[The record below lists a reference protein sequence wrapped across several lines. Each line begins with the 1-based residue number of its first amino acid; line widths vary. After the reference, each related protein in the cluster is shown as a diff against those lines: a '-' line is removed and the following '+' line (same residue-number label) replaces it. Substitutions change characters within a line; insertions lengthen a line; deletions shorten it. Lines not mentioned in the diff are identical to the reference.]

1 MMIDIKIPGSATLRI
16 SHLVLDYNGTLARD
30 GQLLAGVADKIE
42 ALASYL
48 QVHVITA
55 DTHGTVRKKLTGLPC
70 SLHIIGPGEQDE
82 QKDAYVR
89 SLGAEQTV
97 TIGNG
102 RNDSLMLKTAIL
114 GVALVQS
121 EGASMAAI
129 LQADIIC
136 NDIRDAFDLLLKP
149 DRLKATLRN

>member
-1 MMIDIKIPGSATLRI
+1 MIEIKIPGSAILRL

-30 GQLLAGVADKIE
+30 GELLAGVAEKIE

-48 QVHVITA
+48 QLHVITA
-55 DTHGTVRKKLTGLPC
+55 DTHGTVRKKLAGLPC
-70 SLHIIGPGEQDE
+70 SLHIIGPGGQDE
-82 QKDAYVR
+82 QKEAYVR

-102 RNDSLMLKTAIL
+102 RNDTLMLKTAIL
-114 GVALVQS
+114 GIALVQS
-121 EGASMAAI
+121 EGASVAA
-129 LQADIIC
+129 LRQADILCTDIC
-136 NDIRDAFDLLLKP
+136 DAFDLFLKP